1 MIKLAGTWNKL
12 LTNPIFDHSEDDL
25 WDKYPSAPHILRV
38 GNKFRMYYYGE
49 RFGPRGKERRIG
61 FAEAPLNDPTNWTK
75 SITNPILDLSEP
87 GSLDSVWCSYPWVL
101 PITD

>member
-38 GNKFRMYYYGE
+38 GNKFRMYY
-49 RFGPRGKERRIG
+49 
-61 FAEAPLNDPTNWTK
+61 
-75 SITNPILDLSEP
+75 
-87 GSLDSVWCSYPWVL
+87 
-101 PITD
+101 